1 MADRITVSSLQKKK
15 ERGEKIVMITCY
27 DYPSARLLDQSG
39 ADILLVGDSVGD
51 NVLGYENTI
60 PVTLEEIIHHAKAVR
75 RGTDRALVLADMP
88 FLSYQISPEQAL
100 ENAGRMMKEAGVA
113 AVKIEG
119 GQHMVATVEK
129 LVTSG
134 VAVMGHVGFTPQSV
148 NALGG
153 YRVQGRKF
161 IFAER
166 IISDAQ
172 ALAASGAFA
181 ILLELLPSE
190 VSKTITEKVSVPTIG
205 IGAGPYCDGQVQIFH
220 DLFGLYPDKAF
231 RHAKRYSEA
240 GLAISEGAK
249 RFVEEVRSG
258 AFPTADNSY

>member
-119 GQHMVATVEK
+119 VQHMVATVEK

-134 VAVMGHVGFTPQSV
+134 VALI
-148 NALGG
+148 A
-153 YRVQGRKF
+153 
-161 IFAER
+161 
-166 IISDAQ
+166 
-172 ALAASGAFA
+172 
-181 ILLELLPSE
+181 
-190 VSKTITEKVSVPTIG
+190 
-205 IGAGPYCDGQVQIFH
+205 
-220 DLFGLYPDKAF
+220 
-231 RHAKRYSEA
+231 
-240 GLAISEGAK
+240 
-249 RFVEEVRSG
+249 
-258 AFPTADNSY
+258 